1 MKYVVR
7 NAVKNDLPKIL
18 ELYRDNYFE
27 PQECIDENA
36 VKIFDGIVYS
46 PDKYLLLCEADSEI
60 VSCVTL
66 NINESLAYSSSSYA
80 FAEHLCVRDTRHSL
94 EAAEL
99 LIAKVKEISASY
111 GCYKISFINEKENI
125 HINSL
130 LLQQGFVTKGNCVK
144 IMC

>member
-7 NAVKNDLPKIL
+7 NAVKNDLPKIM
-18 ELYRDNYFE
+18 ELYRANYYQA
-27 PQECIDENA
+27 QECIDESV
-36 VKIFDGIVYS
+36 VKIFDSIIYS
-46 PDKYLLLCEADSEI
+46 PDKYLLLCEADGEI

-80 FAEHLCVRDTRHSL
+80 FAEHLCVGETRYSL

-130 LLQQGFVTKGNCVK
+130 LLQQGFVSKNNCVK